1 MKVLVIDDDPLLVEC
16 LCASLQ
22 QQGHSSVSASS
33 AAEALPMLPWVDGAI
48 VDGLGGDCWDIL
60 DRCKLLHVPCVLC
73 SGDSDKIDAAELMGV
88 PGVLKPAPIKMV
100 LAALGQK
107 GGGDDMMTVRFPNG
121 Q

>member
-33 AAEALPMLPWVDGAI
+33 AAEALPMLRWVDGAI

-60 DRCKLLHVPCVLC
+60 DRCKLLHVPCVLY

-107 GGGDDMMTVRFPNG
+107 GGVTT
-121 Q
+121 